1 MAIQVSVIG
10 LDIAK
15 NVFQVHGVDRH
26 GQAVLRK
33 RLRRSQVSTLFEH
46 LTPCLV
52 GMEATR
58 SAHYWARV
66 LTAYGHDVRLIAP
79 QFLKPYLKSQKK
91 DANANALTE
100 CHRGSC

>member
-1 MAIQVSVIG
+1 MAIQVSVVG

-15 NVFQVHGVDRH
+15 SVFQVHGADRH

-33 RLRRSQVSTLFEH
+33 RLRRSQVSTFFEQ
-46 LTPCLV
+46 LKPCLV

-79 QFLKPYLKSQKK
+79 QFVKP
-91 DANANALTE
+91 
-100 CHRGSC
+100 

>member
-1 MAIQVSVIG
+1 MTIQVCVVG

-15 NVFQVHGVDRH
+15 NVFQVHGADRQ

-33 RLRRSQVSTLFEH
+33 RLRRSQVSAFFEQMP
-46 LTPCLV
+46 PCLV

-79 QFLKPYLKSQKK
+79 QFVKPYLKSQK
-91 DANANALTE
+91 N
-100 CHRGSC
+100 